1 MNWRFNP
8 TMKTAWTILALV
20 CFIQGTCDKATAQE
34 VLTPRQP
41 IPTLAHAQT
50 ILLTTSVFKAEEKV
64 NPWPL
69 VQTIA
74 HRLRE
79 VGYSVVTDPTQ
90 SHDVA
95 VQFRCQEPDLEGW
108 RGLPPGANFLESS
121 GPPCVLSYSFE
132 GKPITWQRIDTI
144 VFSEG
149 VQAAE
154 QAATTMEGPGPGPLP
169 ASTRF
174 LEHFDFPL
182 LLSAE
187 WGQVDRLL
195 TLLDDPETSLERKRK
210 IVKLLGEI
218 RADQACPRI
227 TQALQDQFLIVEAT
241 YALGSFGAKA
251 RPHLIR
257 MLQNS
262 PNLEVQVA
270 AAHSLGRVL
279 AAMGDTS
286 LTLFLLEF
294 LTSPDVDMRVQI
306 EIVWAL
312 GKAPDFRAH
321 PVLEKLQS
329 QIWQIRSN
337 DPELQKLRAA
347 VDWSIREVRQGGHT
361 DAYY

>member
-1 MNWRFNP
+1 
-8 TMKTAWTILALV
+8 MKTAWTILAV
-20 CFIQGTCDKATAQE
+20 GCFIQGTCDKATAQE

-41 IPTLAHAQT
+41 IPTLAQAQI
-50 ILLTTSVFKAEEKV
+50 ILIATSVFKAEEKV

-69 VQTIA
+69 IQTIA
-74 HRLRE
+74 RRLRE
-79 VGYSVVTDPTQ
+79 VGYVVVTDPTQ

-108 RGLPPGANFLESS
+108 QALPPGANFLESS
-121 GPPCVLSYSFE
+121 GPPCLVSYSFE
-132 GKPITWQRIDTI
+132 GKPIKWQRIDTI

-154 QAATTMEGPGPGPLP
+154 RAATTMQGPGPGPLP

-195 TLLDDPETSLERKRK
+195 TLLDDPKTSLERKRK

-218 RADQACPRI
+218 RADQACPRL
-227 TQALQDQFLIVEAT
+227 TQALQDQILMVEAT

-262 PNLEVQVA
+262 R
-270 AAHSLGRVL
+270 G
-279 AAMGDTS
+279 
-286 LTLFLLEF
+286 
-294 LTSPDVDMRVQI
+294 
-306 EIVWAL
+306 
-312 GKAPDFRAH
+312 
-321 PVLEKLQS
+321 
-329 QIWQIRSN
+329 
-337 DPELQKLRAA
+337 
-347 VDWSIREVRQGGHT
+347 RQG
-361 DAYY
+361 

>member
-1 MNWRFNP
+1 
-8 TMKTAWTILALV
+8 MKTAWTILALV

-41 IPTLAHAQT
+41 IPTLAQAQI
-50 ILLTTSVFKAEEKV
+50 ILIATSVFKAEEKV

-74 HRLRE
+74 GRLRE

-90 SHDVA
+90 SHDVT
-95 VQFRCQEPDLEGW
+95 VLFRCQEPDPQKW
-108 RGLPPGANFLESS
+108 QALPPGANLLESS
-121 GPPCVLSYSFE
+121 VPPCVVSYSFE

-144 VFSEG
+144 IFSEG

-154 QAATTMEGPGPGPLP
+154 RAATTMQGPGPGPLP
-169 ASTRF
+169 ASTQF

-227 TQALQDQFLIVEAT
+227 TQALQDQILMVEAT

-270 AAHSLGRVL
+270 AAHSLGRVG
-279 AAMGDTS
+279 AATGDTS
-286 LTLFLLEF
+286 PTPLFMEF
-294 LTSPDVDMRVQI
+294 LISQEVDMRVKT